1 VVHFNRLA
9 PTGSQVG
16 AEELLA
22 SLGDAVALNMVTT
35 IDGRAAIDGS
45 SRALGGPG
53 DLAMLIGL
61 RAWAQVLVVGAR
73 TVRAEGYGK
82 IRPDLL
88 VVVVSRSGDIPWD
101 APLFAADGQPVETF
115 TGDDAAPDRLI
126 EALRERGYR
135 RILLEGGPTLNRAM
149 LAAGVVDQLFL
160 TLTPRLVADDS
171 QPRIVS
177 GEPFPEPLRA
187 ELVWTLESGGE
198 LFLRYSFP

>member
-1 VVHFNRLA
+1 VVHFNRLG
-9 PTGSQVG
+9 PTGPQVG

-53 DLAMLIGL
+53 DLAMLVGL

-101 APLFAADGQPVETF
+101 APLFAAEGQPVETI
-115 TGDDAAPDRLI
+115 TGDDAEPDRLI

-160 TLTPRLVADDS
+160 TLTPLLVADDS

-177 GEPFPEPLRA
+177 GERFPEPLRA